1 MFIPI
6 LGNDPIWLIYF
17 NWVETTKQYICNYSS
32 HDMEAQIGE
41 VATQQLDPG
50 IIVRSV
56 SLDVS
61 GWYSCT
67 QEPTCHGAASE
78 ACPMGWLPSLDHLL
92 HSAYIAAEIADVL
105 WRKKR
110 RVSRKT
116 KHIIRA
122 LKSAAYSWVVQI
134 DDAAVSIVWP
144 LTKSY
149 SNSFSTVDCLH
160 STSIRNGEFATF
172 NTKTL
177 SYRGPLFSQKY
188 AISEKLAKDA
198 SRYLLSSILMIG
210 ALGKPK
216 GS

>member
-1 MFIPI
+1 MVLLYPRANLPRGRKWSLPYGLATFPGSSVAQRLHCCRDCRCAPKKEEKGQEENQAHHQSTQISSLL
-6 LGNDPIWLIYF
+6 LGRANR
-17 NWVETTKQYICNYSS
+17 QRSS
-32 HDMEAQIGE
+32 
-41 VATQQLDPG
+41 LNC
-50 IIVRSV
+50 
-56 SLDVS
+56 L
-61 GWYSCT
+61 
-67 QEPTCHGAASE
+67 AA
-78 ACPMGWLPSLDHLL
+78 HL
-92 HSAYIAAEIADVL
+92 
-105 WRKKR
+105 
-110 RVSRKT
+110 
-116 KHIIRA
+116 
-122 LKSAAYSWVVQI
+122 
-134 DDAAVSIVWP
+134 
-144 LTKSY
+144 KSY